1 MDNGEQATSDA
12 DITVLRALDAATY
25 AGLCGLLPQLST
37 TTETPSFEQ
46 LRDVIEAPSNHV
58 LAARLRG
65 ETVGMLTVVVLP
77 MPTGRVAR
85 IEDVVV
91 SEAARGQGIGRAL
104 ALAAVEVARAAGAKH
119 VELTSRPSREA
130 ANNLY
135 RSLGFVARD
144 TNVYRLPL
152 RD

>member
-1 MDNGEQATSDA
+1 MDSDEQATSDA

-25 AGLCGLLPQLST
+25 ASLCMLLPQLST
-37 TTETPSFEQ
+37 TAETPGFGQ
-46 LRDVIEAPSNHV
+46 LRDVIVAPGNHV
-58 LAARLRG
+58 LVARLRG

-104 ALAAVEVARAAGAKH
+104 ALAAVDVARTAGAKH
-119 VELTSRPSREA
+119 VELTSHPSREA
-130 ANNLY
+130 AN
-135 RSLGFVARD
+135 SL
-144 TNVYRLPL
+144 
-152 RD
+152 

>member
-1 MDNGEQATSDA
+1 MDSDEQATSDA

-25 AGLCGLLPQLST
+25 ASLCRLLPQLST
-37 TTETPSFEQ
+37 TAETPGLEQ

-58 LAARLRG
+58 LVARLRD

-104 ALAAVEVARAAGAKH
+104 ALAAVDVARAAGAKH

-130 ANNLY
+130 ANSLY
-135 RSLGFVARD
+135 QSLGFVARD